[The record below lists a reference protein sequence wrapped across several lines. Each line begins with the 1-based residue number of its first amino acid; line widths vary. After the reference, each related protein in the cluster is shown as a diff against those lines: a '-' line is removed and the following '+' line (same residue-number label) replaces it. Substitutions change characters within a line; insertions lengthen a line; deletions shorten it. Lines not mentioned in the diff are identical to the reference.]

1 MDRKTKNPS
10 PAFLL
15 LQWGERAEGKG
26 GIPER
31 LCNHYMFDSNC
42 TDLHPNLW
50 STPRQE
56 CSVIIWV
63 FLAKVTEKKARLSSI
78 QDKLDDFFL
87 IRSMTT
93 RAQPQLIY
101 TVEVKFL

>member
-15 LQWGERAEGKG
+15 LQWGERVEGKEG
-26 GIPER
+26 EIPER

-42 TDLHPNLW
+42 SDLHPNLR

-63 FLAKVTEKKARLSSI
+63 FLAKVTEKK
-78 QDKLDDFFL
+78 
-87 IRSMTT
+87 
-93 RAQPQLIY
+93 QLPEKVKQRKRR
-101 TVEVKFL
+101 TGHVEMFGGLKAL